1 MPCPVANAIRQA
13 RSGDHGSQ
21 DFFNALNTC
30 FRNRLAKHRCSRCTV
45 KTRLPEDTIQLL
57 CQRYRGKFQTRF
69 CNTGGSSITR
79 RAVPTLPFKLHH
91 VCGGR

>member
-1 MPCPVANAIRQA
+1 MPCPVTNAIRQA

-21 DFFNALNTC
+21 DFSNALNTY

-45 KTRLPEDTIQLL
+45 KTGLSEDTIQLL
-57 CQRYRGKFQTRF
+57 CQRYRGRFRTRF
-69 CNTGGSSITR
+69 CNTGGSCITR